1 MKVKNK
7 KRVGLEIRCN
17 NLLGAIKRRAW
28 LFLMPA
34 AMMVCGSL
42 GHAAI
47 INGVDF
53 TTVYT
58 GTSLPENA
66 TPAWTATVNGTTS
79 IVTPNSPSAGI
90 LTIDTSTDYVYY
102 SRIWSASTDTTLEI
116 SMQVDS
122 VYTGNYASTSL
133 YFTNG
138 TKDYRIF
145 FAPTAILVGDIG
157 GTPAAPT
164 GDFATYSFDTTGAF
178 NTYRVTLE
186 SGSMSLYVNNS
197 TTAAVSGY
205 TGTAND
211 TSNVVYFGDVSGTVA
226 GVSEWEYLAFTNAGA
241 YAPVPEPTS
250 LGLFVAGL
258 ATVLL
263 TRRRKQRLA

>member
-1 MKVKNK
+1 MKDKNK

-53 TTVYT
+53 TTVYS
-58 GTSLPENA
+58 GTVLPGDA
-66 TPAWTATVNGTTS
+66 TPAWTANVNAASTVTA
-79 IVTPNSPSAGI
+79 NSPSAGI
-90 LTIDTSTDYVYY
+90 LTIDTSTGIALY
-102 SRIWSASTDTTLEI
+102 SMNWSAATNTTLEI
-116 SMQVDS
+116 SMQVNS
-122 VYTGNYASTSL
+122 LFTGNTATNGL

-138 TKDYRIF
+138 AIDYRIG

-157 GTPAAPT
+157 GTPANPT
-164 GDFATYSFDTTGAF
+164 GAFATYSFDTTGAF
-178 NTYRVTLE
+178 NTYRFTLA

-205 TGTAND
+205 TGT
-211 TSNVVYFGDVSGTVA
+211 TPVSSNEVLFGDFSGNAA
-226 GVSEWEYLAFTNAGA
+226 GVSEWEYVAFTNAGA
-241 YAPVPEPTS
+241 FAPVPEPTV

-258 ATVLL
+258 STVLL